1 MPVTMF
7 FYTLASLSLVGI
19 PPTGGFIAKWYL
31 AVGALNC
38 NIPVFSVL
46 GPAVLLIS
54 ALLTA
59 GYLFPVAIQGYLPEI
74 HEKLK
79 GAASGKEE
87 AERRT
92 DGTES
97 AVQKAG
103 TNVITS
109 APEEGAVP
117 TYEKKETNWQ
127 MLFPIGFMTLLALF
141 VGLFPGIVTQLVG
154 RIF

>member
-1 MPVTMF
+1 
-7 FYTLASLSLVGI
+7 LSLVGI

-31 AVGALNC
+31 AVRALNC

-46 GPAVLLIS
+46 GPTVLLIS

-79 GAASGKEE
+79 GEDSGKVQ

-92 DGTES
+92 DETEPAAQRADTS
-97 AVQKAG
+97 
-103 TNVITS
+103 VITS
-109 APEEGAVP
+109 APEAEAVP
-117 TYEKKETNWQ
+117 TYEKRETNWQ

-141 VGLFPGIVTQLVG
+141 VGLFPGIVTQLIG